1 MSPMKKQLVGIELR
15 RDGISAVELRKSG
28 DSYVLENTAQVDL
41 TDGRDLSGALKDLF
55 GERGFSR
62 RAFVSLA
69 PPDSRV
75 FLNRISTTLPRL
87 GQVRSVLKSQI
98 EDSVPIAFEDI
109 VADTGDVWQDA
120 DESGERTLLAA
131 AINRSVLLS
140 ITEAFDDAGAPLDR
154 IIPAPSALDAIAR
167 CAKTDLEGKDILLL
181 HCDEERSYMAF
192 YSNGCQVLVR
202 AMGPIG
208 PGQDDNAP
216 SETFLRE
223 IGLSWR
229 RLFGSTIPSDTAVVV
244 SAPGESRGSE
254 FFRRLPGTVSF
265 VPPQSLIENWEKVE
279 DKYWIPAALAV
290 QGAQRERPNFL
301 KVLKEETRA
310 ASKPVA
316 HIAVACVLLA
326 VLLALGI
333 GRLYTTRHR
342 LRRQEAQIEQS
353 IEREFRAVFPELDHV
368 RDTEVMVVTLRRELD
383 DLQQRHDG
391 LQAAVGRQHN
401 PVALLNVFN
410 RAIPEGHHI
419 ELDSIRI
426 GADAMRVEGSAGDV
440 GEAEELRDA
449 LSALEIF
456 DDVAINHSG
465 RSGAGAGFDLNISFR

>member
-1 MSPMKKQLVGIELR
+1 MKKQLIGIELR
-15 RDGISAVELRKSG
+15 KDGISAVELRKSG
-28 DSYVLENTAQVDL
+28 DSYVLENAAQIDL
-41 TDGRDLSGALKDLF
+41 TGEQGLAGALRDLF
-55 GERGFSR
+55 GKKGFSR
-62 RAFVSLA
+62 RALVSLA

-87 GQVRSVLKSQI
+87 GQVRSVLRSQI

-120 DESGERTLLAA
+120 DESGERTVLAA
-131 AINRSVLLS
+131 AINRGELLS
-140 ITEAFDDAGAPLDR
+140 ITEAFDDAGAPLER
-154 IIPAPSALDAIAR
+154 IIPAPSALDAIVR
-167 CAKTDLEGKDILLL
+167 CAETDLEGKDSLLL
-181 HCDEERSYMAF
+181 HFDAERSYMAF
-192 YSNGCQVLVR
+192 YSNGCQALVR
-202 AMGPIG
+202 AMGPVG
-208 PGQDDNAP
+208 PEQDDNAA
-216 SETFLRE
+216 SEIFLRE

-229 RLFGSTIPSDTAVVV
+229 RLFGSTIPSDATVLV
-244 SAPGESRGSE
+244 SASEERRGSE
-254 FFRRLPGTVSF
+254 FFRRLPGKVSF
-265 VPPQSLIENWEKVE
+265 VSPQSMIEHVEELE

-290 QGAQRERPNFL
+290 QGAERERPNFL
-301 KVLKEETRA
+301 KVLKEEARA

-326 VLLALGI
+326 ALLALGI

-342 LRRQEAQIEQS
+342 LRHRDAQIERA
-353 IEREFRAVFPELDHV
+353 IEREFRAVLPELDHV
-368 RDTEVMVVTLRRELD
+368 RNVEEMLVTLRRELA
-383 DLQQRHDG
+383 DLQRRHDG

-410 RAIPEGHHI
+410 RTIPEGHHI

-426 GADAMRVEGSAGDV
+426 GADSMRVEGSAGDV